1 MTGVPGSE
9 AGVGQPGR
17 WLWTATLAPTTFML
31 NLGSLL
37 QPAFLSPSFDLTA
50 LLWAESSKGES
61 SQVNCPGS
69 SQVSVS
75 CQETSLKAEAMAQQ
89 VKAPVTKARDLS
101 SILQPI

>member
-61 SQVNCPGS
+61 ALAVH
-69 SQVSVS
+69 
-75 CQETSLKAEAMAQQ
+75 
-89 VKAPVTKARDLS
+89 R
-101 SILQPI
+101 